1 MSGPPSFEPLDD
13 RPWDGAKR
21 KIILALLA
29 TSSLAV
35 LGAGSAEA
43 VRTRYPFCMGGATS
57 PGLSN
62 CSFTSLAQCRA
73 TASGRRLTCIANPFY
88 KRR

>member
-1 MSGPPSFEPLDD
+1 MRHLIRTMSGPPSFEPLDD

-43 VRTRYPFCMGGATS
+43 VRTRYPFCMGGDVSRPEQLQLHELSAV
-57 PGLSN
+57 PGDSI
-62 CSFTSLAQCRA
+62 
-73 TASGRRLTCIANPFY
+73 G
-88 KRR
+88 